1 MSYDDF
7 MMNYDDFMANYDDF
21 MMNYDNDDEK
31 RMRWENLCLQN
42 YYVVV
47 HCFVF
52 ILFVAGFVFCL
63 LFGCFVL
70 GIACC
75 NFV

>member
-31 RMRWENLCLQN
+31 RMRWENLCL
-42 YYVVV
+42 
-47 HCFVF
+47 
-52 ILFVAGFVFCL
+52 
-63 LFGCFVL
+63 
-70 GIACC
+70 
-75 NFV
+75 

>member
-1 MSYDDF
+1 MNYDGF
-7 MMNYDDFMANYDDF
+7 MMNYDVF
-21 MMNYDNDDEK
+21 MMNSDDGK

-52 ILFVAGFVFCL
+52 KLFVAGFVFVCS
-63 LFGCFVL
+63 GYFVL
-70 GIACC
+70 GIVYVVLFF
-75 NFV
+75 FV